1 MKKYR
6 VLICEDDEGI
16 TDVAHIVLS
25 EAGYDVKV
33 VDKKKEIL
41 NLVKTWHPDLILLDL
56 WMPEASGEEIT
67 RALKATAEYKSIP
80 IIIVSASKDT
90 EKIALA
96 AGADDFLSKPFDIA
110 ELEKKVAFFCK

>member
-16 TDVAHIVLS
+16 SDVAQIVLS
-25 EAGYDVKV
+25 EAGYEVKV

-41 NLVKTWHPDLILLDL
+41 NLIKTWQPHLILLDL
-56 WMPEASGEEIT
+56 WMPEASGEEII
-67 RALKATAEYKSIP
+67 RMLKSNSTFQNIP

-90 EKIALA
+90 EKIAIA
-96 AGADDFLSKPFDIA
+96 AGANDFLSKPFDISD
-110 ELEKKVAFFCK
+110 LEQKVAFFCK